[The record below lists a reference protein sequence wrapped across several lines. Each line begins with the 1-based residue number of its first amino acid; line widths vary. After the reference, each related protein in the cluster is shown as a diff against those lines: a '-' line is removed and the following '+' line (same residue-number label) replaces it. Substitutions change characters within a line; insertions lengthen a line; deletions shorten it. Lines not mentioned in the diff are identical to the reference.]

1 MQYGARHGTLPI
13 LRRKTVAELPY
24 KFTICSPEEAPK
36 QITASC
42 ALIGMLLKTS
52 IDGDLTIDDRR
63 NGYWQSW
70 ENRPLV
76 DSPIEARVH
85 DMIKERKK

>member
-13 LRRKTVAELPY
+13 LRRRAVAELPY
-24 KFTICSPEEAPK
+24 KFTICPQDEAPK

-42 ALIGMLLKTS
+42 ALIGMLLKNS

-70 ENRPLV
+70 ENRPV
-76 DSPIEARVH
+76 VESPIEARVH
-85 DMIKERKK
+85 DLIKERKK